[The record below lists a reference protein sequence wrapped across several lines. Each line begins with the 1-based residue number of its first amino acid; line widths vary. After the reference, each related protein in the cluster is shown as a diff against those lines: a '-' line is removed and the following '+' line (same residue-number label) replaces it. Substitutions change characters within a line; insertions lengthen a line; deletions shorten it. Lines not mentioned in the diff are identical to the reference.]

1 MNVSVTGPKI
11 LFEIPILGGI
21 VITESVV
28 CQWIFMVVI
37 IGLSLWLVKDLKVKN
52 ISRKQALV
60 EKIYSML
67 SNMVESTMGK
77 GGVKYRA
84 YIGTLFTFSFMGSIS
99 GVLGF
104 RPYTATIAVTGAMAL
119 VTFVMIQAATIK
131 DSGVKGWIKSYME
144 PFALMLPLN
153 IVSNAATPVSM
164 AARQFGNITAGFVI
178 SAMVYGALESLSSLL
193 LSWIPN
199 SFINSIPFLQVGIPA
214 VLSLYF
220 DWFGAFMQAF
230 VFCMLTMVFIA
241 NACANEEA

>member
-1 MNVSVTGPKI
+1 MNVNVSGPRI
-11 LFEIPILGGI
+11 FFEIPILGGI

-37 IGLSLWLVKDLKVKN
+37 IGLSLWLVKDFKVRN

-60 EKIYSML
+60 EKIYGML

-77 GGVKYRA
+77 RGERYKA
-84 YIGTLFTFSFMGSIS
+84 YIGTLFVFSFMGSIS

-119 VTFVMIQAATIK
+119 VTFVMIQAASIK
-131 DSGVKGWIKSYME
+131 DSGVKGWLKSYAE
-144 PFALMLPLN
+144 PFPFMLPLN
-153 IVSNAATPVSM
+153 IISNAATPVSM
-164 AARQFGNITAGFVI
+164 AARHFGNITAGMVI
-178 SAMVYGALESLSSLL
+178 TALVYGALGSLSAALL
-193 LSWIPN
+193 QWIP
-199 SFINSIPFLQVGIPA
+199 SAILSSMTFLQVGIPA

-241 NACANEEA
+241 NACSAEEA

>member
-1 MNVSVTGPKI
+1 MNVSVSGPKI

-21 VITESVV
+21 VITETIV

-37 IGLSLWLVKDLKVKN
+37 IGISLWLVKDIKVKN

-60 EKIYSML
+60 EKIYEML
-67 SNMVESTMGK
+67 TNMVESTMGK
-77 GGVKYRA
+77 GGMKYRP
-84 YIGTLFTFSFMGSIS
+84 YIGTLFVFSFMGSIS

-119 VTFVMIQAATIK
+119 VTFVMIQAATIR

-164 AARQFGNITAGFVI
+164 AARQFGNITAGLVI
-178 SAMVYGALESLSSLL
+178 TSLVYGALGSLSSAI

-199 SFINSIPFLQVGIPA
+199 TFISSISFLQVGIPA

-230 VFCMLTMVFIA
+230 VFCMLTMVFVA
-241 NACANEEA
+241 NASAEEA

>member
-1 MNVSVTGPKI
+1 MNVSVSGPKI

-21 VITESVV
+21 VITESIV

-37 IGLSLWLVKDLKVKN
+37 IGVSLWLVKDLKVKN

-60 EKIYSML
+60 EKIYAML
-67 SNMVESTMGK
+67 TNMVVSTMGK
-77 GGVKYRA
+77 RGENYRA
-84 YIGTLFTFSFMGSIS
+84 YIGTLFVFSFMGSIS

-119 VTFVMIQAATIK
+119 LTFVLIQAAAIK
-131 DSGVKGWIKSYME
+131 DGGVKAWLKSYTE

-153 IVSNAATPVSM
+153 IISNAATPVSM
-164 AARQFGNITAGFVI
+164 AARHFGNITAGLVI
-178 SAMVYGALESLSSLL
+178 TALVYGALGSASAVLL
-193 LSWIPN
+193 QWIPN
-199 SFINSIPFLQVGIPA
+199 TVLNSIPFLQVGIPA

-241 NACANEEA
+241 NACSEEA

>member
-1 MNVSVTGPKI
+1 MNVNVSGPRI

-37 IGLSLWLVKDLKVKN
+37 IGVSLWLVKGLKVKN
-52 ISRKQALV
+52 ISRKQAMV
-60 EKIYSML
+60 EKIYGML
-67 SNMVESTMGK
+67 SNLVDSTMGK
-77 GGVKYRA
+77 KGRRYLP
-84 YIGTLFTFSFMGSIS
+84 YIGTLFIFSFMGSVS

-119 VTFVMIQAATIK
+119 VTFVMIQAANIR
-131 DSGVKGWIKSYME
+131 DSGVKGWLKSFTE

-164 AARQFGNITAGFVI
+164 AARQFGNITAGLVI
-178 SAMVYGALESLSSLL
+178 TSLVYGALGSLSSALL
-193 LSWIPN
+193 QWIPN

-230 VFCMLTMVFIA
+230 VFCMLTMVFVA
-241 NACANEEA
+241 NASAEED